1 MNWVL
6 GVKQHEK
13 FISLYRSQNWEIA
26 LKFAVDLR
34 DEFNGTLTKYYDNM
48 RERIIELQSANLPQ
62 DWDGVYRAT
71 SK

>member
-13 FISLYRSQNWEIA
+13 FISFYRRQNWEIA